1 MSSTN
6 DGSGDFMAPS
16 YTESASAALLRDP
29 ETGGGQIRSEATG
42 AGEENQPG
50 GGGLCGCL
58 SVRYYQPYFD
68 VDTAHVKDRI
78 LYAIFP
84 FNKEST
90 FIQLLGPNPDAYGP
104 FWVATSLIFVIAV
117 VSNLSSYFHFDGEEG
132 SKWTYDFAAVVTC
145 ATTIY
150 GFAVYDAAFLKQY
163 ISAARQCDPY
173 VPPELSSFIVN
184 EYVTLR
190 SEKDETG
197 SGGHGR
203 SKSNRGR
210 GLAAAGAA
218 SSISDQTV
226 MTARQLLSI
235 LRLSQALA
243 RLRFDDAVN
252 VADVEEAIR
261 LTRMSKASLLDD
273 NEDQERDT
281 RDDMSKIYT
290 LILDY
295 MQSHRLPRMEYI
307 RAEAMVVQKGWRTE
321 QLREMLDFYVEAD
334 VFRVSADR
342 TMIELFNTD

>member
-1 MSSTN
+1 MALARHVSYVHRNLTN
-6 DGSGDFMAPS
+6 P
-16 YTESASAALLRDP
+16 
-29 ETGGGQIRSEATG
+29 
-42 AGEENQPG
+42 
-50 GGGLCGCL
+50 
-58 SVRYYQPYFD
+58 
-68 VDTAHVKDRI
+68 
-78 LYAIFP
+78 
-84 FNKEST
+84 
-90 FIQLLGPNPDAYGP
+90 
-104 FWVATSLIFVIAV
+104 
-117 VSNLSSYFHFDGEEG
+117 EG
-132 SKWTYDFAAVVTC
+132 SEK
-145 ATTIY
+145 
-150 GFAVYDAAFLKQY
+150 VYDAAFLKQY